1 MSKKKWM
8 ITTTVAAALLTTG
21 IGMNSLVSAKEDVKK
36 ASASQAAS
44 STVKITRDQAK
55 KIATNASNHGK
66 IEEIDVKRINGTL
79 YYEVEFDQRDDDQDE
94 LYIHAST
101 GAYTWEKDMNLYD
114 DDDQDDRDDRNDYNA
129 TVKNQKPSASS
140 QKPAGTITKQQ
151 AINIALAKVPGTVE
165 DVDIDHDNGKIVY
178 EIEIDS
184 NNGEDVDVKV
194 SSTGVILDVDWD

>member
-1 MSKKKWM
+1 MSKKKWI

-44 STVKITRDQAK
+44 STVKITRDHAK
-55 KIATNASNHGK
+55 KIAANASNHGK

-114 DDDQDDRDDRNDYNA
+114 DDDQDDRDNHNA
-129 TVKNQKPSASS
+129 PAKNQTPPAPSK
-140 QKPAGTITKQQ
+140 KPAGKITKQQ
-151 AINIALAKVPGTVE
+151 AIDIALAKVPGTVE
-165 DVDIDHDNGKIVY
+165 DVDVDRDNGKIVY

-184 NNGEDVDVKV
+184 HNGEDVDVKV